1 MKATSWIFACVLFF
15 SLNAAFAQTKKVN
28 YAKSSVSFVIKNA
41 GLNVDGKFQ
50 TFAVDLAFDSQNL
63 SSTKIDAVIK
73 TASINTG
80 IDGRDKHL
88 KKEEFFNVTQF
99 PNIQF
104 KVTSIKLL
112 SNSNYMLQGK
122 LTVKDVTKELS
133 LPLKISKV
141 GEEETFESNIKLNR
155 LDYHVGEDSW
165 VMSDDVNV
173 ILKIVT
179 Q

>member
-1 MKATSWIFACVLFF
+1 MKVTSWIFVCALLFSF
-15 SLNAAFAQTKKVN
+15 SASFAQTKKIN

-41 GLNVDGKFQ
+41 GLKVDGSFQ
-50 TFAVDLAFDSQNL
+50 TFAVDLAFDAQNL

-88 KKEEFFNVTQF
+88 KKEEFFNATQF

-112 SNSNYMLQGK
+112 SNSSYMLQGK
-122 LTVKDVTKELS
+122 LTVKDVTKEIS

-141 GEEETFESNIKLNR
+141 GQEETFESNITLNR